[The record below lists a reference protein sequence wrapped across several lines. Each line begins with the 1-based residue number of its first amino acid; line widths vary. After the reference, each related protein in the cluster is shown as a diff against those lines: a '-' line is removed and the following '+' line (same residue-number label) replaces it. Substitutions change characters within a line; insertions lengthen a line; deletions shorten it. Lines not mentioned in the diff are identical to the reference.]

1 MSTSYMG
8 QFLKIDLTHRRVETI
23 PFDPDLQ
30 RRFVGG
36 KGVGAKLLYDLAP
49 PGCDPLGPDNPL
61 MFMTGPLTGT
71 RAPAMRG
78 CVIAKSPLTGT
89 FLDSYFGGHF
99 SPEIKYAGYDGLILT
114 GRSEAPVYLWIDDDR
129 VEIRDAAHLAGK
141 DTFETNHALK
151 AELADP
157 SIKIACIGPAGERR
171 IRYALIACEYNRQ
184 AGRGGAGA
192 VMGSKNLKAI
202 AIRGTRPVAVAD
214 MGAFKTAVETAC
226 AQLNEETIG
235 PFTLD
240 GTAGS
245 IPFANE
251 TGLLPVR
258 NYRDG
263 VFEGAE
269 GLGPEAQR
277 EKLWQ
282 RDLACA
288 GCPIRCSKMGKIRA
302 GKYAGIVS
310 DAVEYELLGL
320 LGSNLGISDIRAVTH
335 LAHRCDAMG
344 IDGMSAGGAI
354 GFAMELFEK
363 GVIGPDDTDGVDLAF
378 GGVPAADHL
387 LDLIAER
394 KGRLGELL
402 GEGVKRAAEALG
414 GEAPDMAVHIKGLE
428 YPAWGPRGVP
438 GMALA
443 AATADRGGCHQRAF
457 PILDEVE
464 GEWKGEPITQLGLEK
479 KAEIVVEKQ
488 NDLAALDALVKCDF
502 AQYGIERPTYLDLL
516 AAATGQRM
524 STANL
529 QILGERIW
537 NMVRLFNIR
546 EGFTR
551 REDAIPKRFMAEPL
565 PSGPQ
570 AGHRIT
576 QDDMDRLVSDYYKL
590 RGWDEDG
597 KPRPETLERLGL
609 TELASPRKG
618 EST

>member
-1 MSTSYMG
+1 MTTSYMG
-8 QFLKIDLTHRRVETI
+8 QFLKIDLTRGRVETM
-23 PFDPDLQ
+23 PVDPDLQ
-30 RRFVGG
+30 RRFIGG
-36 KGVGAKLLYDLAP
+36 KGVGARLLYDLAP
-49 PGCDPLGPDNPL
+49 PQCDPLGPDNPL
-61 MFMTGPLTGT
+61 LFMTGPLTGT

-78 CVIAKSPLTGT
+78 CVITKSPLTGT

-99 SPEIKYAGYDGLILT
+99 SPEIKYAGYDGLIFT
-114 GRSEAPVYLWIDDDR
+114 GRSETPVYLWIDDDR
-129 VEIRDAAHLAGK
+129 VEIRDAAHLEGK

-157 SIKIACIGPAGERR
+157 TVKVACIGPAGERA

-192 VMGSKNLKAI
+192 VMGSKGLKAI
-202 AIRGTRPVAVAD
+202 AIRGTRSVQVAD
-214 MGAFKTAVETAC
+214 RTAFNAAVKTAC
-226 AQLNEETIG
+226 SQLNEETTG
-235 PFTLD
+235 AFTLD

-263 VFEGAE
+263 VFGGAE

-288 GCPIRCSKMGKIRA
+288 GCPIRCSKMGKIRT

-335 LAHRCDAMG
+335 LAHQCDAIG

-363 GVIGPDDTDGVDLAF
+363 GVIGPEDTGGVDLAF
-378 GGVPAADHL
+378 GSVAAADHL
-387 LDLIAER
+387 LDAIALR
-394 KGRLGELL
+394 KGRLGHLL
-402 GEGVKRAAEALG
+402 GEGVRRAAEALG
-414 GEAPDMAVHIKGLE
+414 GDAPDMAVHIKGLE

-443 AATADRGGCHQRAF
+443 TATADRGGCHQRAF
-457 PILDEVE
+457 PILNEVE
-464 GEWKGEPITQLGLEK
+464 GRWKGEPITQLGLEK
-479 KAEIVVEKQ
+479 KAAIVVEQQ
-488 NDLAALDALVKCDF
+488 NDLAALDTLVKCDF

-516 AAATGQRM
+516 AAAAGRRL
-524 STANL
+524 SVEDLN
-529 QILGERIW
+529 ILGERVW
-537 NMVRLFNIR
+537 NQVRLFNIR
-546 EGFTR
+546 EGFSR
-551 REDAIPKRFMAEPL
+551 KEDAIPKRFMTDPL
-565 PSGPQ
+565 PSGPR

-576 QDDMDRLVSDYYKL
+576 PADMDRLVSDYYAL
-590 RGWDEDG
+590 RGWDENG

-609 TELASPRKG
+609 AEA
-618 EST
+618 